1 VTTNGFTVGLHDS
14 WSAFAKLF
22 VRYPRP
28 FARMKLTADETAII
42 IQMLSHKPGHR
53 VNIAFLRENIEGLSR
68 DKCYAAIKRLDERGI
83 LNRRRLQDGDGK
95 FTGMHYELLPPPE
108 YLVIAKA
115 LADADDDDHGPTD
128 TTPLPGIQEMDEPRI
143 SPPLPEPQEMDPT
156 SENTPET
163 KQNPRSEPLPDQ
175 PYTAE
180 PYTAGA
186 TQRESIKKEEKKQKE
201 DLSLQAP
208 TPAPAPPAEPRES
221 IEPENNTAHGGHVL
235 AAQRILRDTVPAP
248 VAAKLSDSQR
258 NHVVSLV
265 ADLLAT
271 GWAGAHLRARLD
283 GKVTAAAHTPYV
295 ILRDYLQGM
304 AAETPQESQQGH
316 GDPWGT
322 NTASP
327 GVHDDDEAAPGV
339 RLLANGERQIRYSSC
354 GARDCTGG
362 SGAGRGIGTYRRRI
376 DPETGSADE
385 RCSNPVTLSDG
396 RITTCHP
403 DARRDIPTS

>member
-1 VTTNGFTVGLHDS
+1 MTNNGFTVGLHDS
-14 WSAFAKLF
+14 WGAFAKLF

-83 LNRRRLQDGDGK
+83 LNRRRLKDGDGK

-108 YLVIAKA
+108 YLAIAKA
-115 LADADDDDHGPTD
+115 LADADGDHGPGD
-128 TTPLPGIQEMDEPRI
+128 ANPLPDIQEMDEPRI
-143 SPPLPEPQEMDPT
+143 SPPLPDIQEVDFT
-156 SENTPET
+156 SENTPKIE
-163 KQNPRSEPLPDQ
+163 QNPRSEPFPDQ
-175 PYTAE
+175 PYTAQ
-180 PYTAGA
+180 PYTADT
-186 TQRESIKKEEKKQKE
+186 TQRESIKKEEEEQKE

-208 TPAPAPPAEPRES
+208 TPPSAPRTEPRES
-221 IEPENNTAHGGHVL
+221 SEPEGNTAHGGHVL
-235 AAQRILRDTVPAP
+235 AAQRILRDTVPGP
-248 VAAKLSDSQR
+248 VAAKLSDGQR
-258 NHVVSLV
+258 NHIVSLV

-271 GWAGAHLRARLD
+271 GWAGTQLRARLD
-283 GKVTAAAHTPYV
+283 GKVTTAAHTPYV

-304 AAETPQESQQGH
+304 AAETPQERHQGQ

-322 NTASP
+322 SASP
-327 GVHDDDEAAPGV
+327 QGAHDDDEAAPGV

-385 RCSNPVTLSDG
+385 RCGNRVTLSDG
-396 RITTCHP
+396 RTTTCHP
-403 DARRDIPTS
+403 DAQRETPTS